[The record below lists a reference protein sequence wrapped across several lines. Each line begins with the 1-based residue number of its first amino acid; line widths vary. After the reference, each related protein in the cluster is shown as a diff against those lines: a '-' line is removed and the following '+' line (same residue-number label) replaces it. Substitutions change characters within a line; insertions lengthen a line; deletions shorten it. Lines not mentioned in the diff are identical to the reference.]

1 MRRRRRAKRRKY
13 DEARTHRSGRSRAP
27 GTLDPRGR
35 LRGLDDV
42 IGDVNAAAISQ
53 EGLSRLARLD
63 PELLPIIDPDGV
75 RFGPPV
81 ADIGKIVCIGL
92 NYTDHA
98 AEVGLPVPTEP
109 TIFLKGCRPTGAN
122 DDVRLPR
129 DAVKGDWEVELGIV
143 IGEGGLYVD
152 EADADTHIAGY
163 CLFNDLSERAY
174 QMERGGQWTKG
185 KSFPGFAPTGPWL
198 VTRDEIADPQAL
210 AIWLEVNGHRYQ
222 EGSTANL
229 VFGVRRVVA
238 YVSQF
243 LALEAGDLIVTGTPA
258 GMGLG
263 QNPPVFLRNGDT
275 IRLGIDGLGEQ
286 RQQVFAWKD

>member
-1 MRRRRRAKRRKY
+1 MKL
-13 DEARTHRSGRSRAP
+13 GRIGPAGHERPVLVDQS
-27 GTLDPRGR
+27 GR
-35 LRGLDDV
+35 LRDLGDV
-42 IGDVNAAAISQ
+42 IVDVNAATISR
-53 EGLSRLARLD
+53 EGLSRLAKLD
-63 PELLPIIDPDGV
+63 PELLPVIESDGV

-92 NYTDHA
+92 NYIDHA

-109 TIFLKGCRPTGAN
+109 TIFLKGCQPTGAN

-143 IGEGGLYVD
+143 LGEGGLYID
-152 EADADTHIAGY
+152 EADADAHIAGY
-163 CLFNDLSERAY
+163 CLFNDLSERDY

-198 VTRDEIADPQAL
+198 VTRDEITDPQAL
-210 AIWLEVNGHRYQ
+210 AIWLEVNGHRHQ
-222 EGSTANL
+222 DGSTANL

-238 YVSQF
+238 YVSRF
-243 LALEAGDLIVTGTPA
+243 MALEAGDLIVTGTPA
-258 GMGLG
+258 GVGLG
-263 QNPPVFLRNGDT
+263 QKPPIFLREGDT

-286 RQQVFAWKD
+286 RQRVLAWTD

>member
-1 MRRRRRAKRRKY
+1 MKL
-13 DEARTHRSGRSRAP
+13 ARIGPAGHERP
-27 GTLDPRGR
+27 VLLDPRGR

-42 IGDVNAAAISQ
+42 IGDLNAAAISQ
-53 EGLSRLARLD
+53 EGLSRLTKLD

-129 DAVKGDWEVELGIV
+129 DAIKGAWEVELGIV
-143 IGEGGLYVD
+143 IGEGGLYID
-152 EADADTHIAGY
+152 EADADAHIAGY

-229 VFGVRRVVA
+229 VFGVRHVVA

-258 GMGLG
+258 GVGLG
-263 QNPPVFLRNGDT
+263 QDPPVFLRDGDT

>member
-1 MRRRRRAKRRKY
+1 MKL
-13 DEARTHRSGRSRAP
+13 ARIGPAGHERP
-27 GTLDPRGR
+27 VLVDPSGR
-35 LRGLDDV
+35 LRDLGDV
-42 IGDVNAAAISQ
+42 VDDVNAAAISQ
-53 EGLSRLARLD
+53 EGLSRLAQLD
-63 PELLPIIDPDGV
+63 PELLPVIELDGV

-122 DDVRLPR
+122 DDVHLPR

-143 IGEGGLYVD
+143 IGEGGLYID
-152 EADADTHIAGY
+152 EADADAHVAGY

-198 VTRDEIADPQAL
+198 VTRDEIGDPQAL
-210 AIWLEVNGHRYQ
+210 AIWLEVNGRRYQ
-222 EGSTANL
+222 DGSTANL

-238 YVSQF
+238 YVSRF

-258 GMGLG
+258 GVGLG
-263 QNPPVFLRNGDT
+263 QKPSVFLRDGDT

-286 RQQVFAWKD
+286 RQRVFAWKD

>member
-1 MRRRRRAKRRKY
+1 MKL
-13 DEARTHRSGRSRAP
+13 ARIGPAGHERP
-27 GTLDPRGR
+27 VLVDPSGR
-35 LRGLDDV
+35 LRDLGDV
-42 IGDVNAAAISQ
+42 VDDVNAAAISQ
-53 EGLSRLARLD
+53 EGLSRLAQLD
-63 PELLPIIDPDGV
+63 PELLPVIESDGV

-122 DDVRLPR
+122 DDVHLPR

-143 IGEGGLYVD
+143 IGEGGLYID
-152 EADADTHIAGY
+152 EADADAHVAGY

-198 VTRDEIADPQAL
+198 VTRDEIGDPQAL
-210 AIWLEVNGHRYQ
+210 AIWLEVNGRRYQ
-222 EGSTANL
+222 DGSTANL

-258 GMGLG
+258 GVGLG
-263 QNPPVFLRNGDT
+263 QKPSVFLRDGDT